1 MKKEKRNTV
10 FSTLWRWTR
19 RMFMG
24 AGKELSEDDRFA
36 VEKIESP
43 SVMAFKAFFRRKL
56 AVVALVVQ
64 WFKPHNSK
72 DLFVNR
78 EVPEETEELVEEAKE
93 E

>member
-24 AGKELSEDDRFA
+24 AGKELSEDDCFA

-43 SVMAFKAFFRRKL
+43 SVMAFKAFFAASWRWWR
-56 AVVALVVQ
+56 
-64 WFKPHNSK
+64 WWCW
-72 DLFVNR
+72 
-78 EVPEETEELVEEAKE
+78 
-93 E
+93 